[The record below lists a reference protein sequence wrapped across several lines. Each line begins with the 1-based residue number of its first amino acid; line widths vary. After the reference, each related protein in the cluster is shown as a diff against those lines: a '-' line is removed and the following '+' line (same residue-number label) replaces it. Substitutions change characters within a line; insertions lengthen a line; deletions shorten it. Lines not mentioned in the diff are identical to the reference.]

1 MATRFRAWVTVV
13 ALAALL
19 AGGCTSGES
28 SSSGGTTNLP
38 DGLGAVKDVGSSR
51 MRFAWADMG
60 QLRKLTGLTSA
71 SAAAHKRGDPKW
83 SRLLDVGVD
92 TELEPQL
99 TQATGIDAYKASR
112 AISIGVTP
120 NKATRLDG
128 MVGAAVTKKMNA
140 LGATQEKAFGRTFLV
155 LAGEGQVDMSNPK
168 LGNNLFLA
176 LNRVALKGS
185 AAAFGL
191 ADAPLDAVLGGGRSL
206 SSVGSEAA
214 VADCLGDVFVA
225 DIMAPPAGAAFGV
238 SLLGAGVRRPQP
250 GDPRVREVL
259 CEAVQRGQDR
269 SVADAVR
276 TRVIPE
282 ARLPVGGYQVLD
294 EVSQASVEQL
304 SSHDVS
310 LVRLTIDLVA
320 PARAGFLLFDQRA
333 GLAFLGGGAAPV
345 GASG

>member
-1 MATRFRAWVTVV
+1 MLGPGDSLTVMATRFRAWVTVV

-28 SSSGGTTNLP
+28 SSSGGTSNLP

-51 MRFAWADMG
+51 IRFAWADMG

-140 LGATQEKAFGRTFLV
+140 LGATQQKAFGRTFLV
-155 LAGEGQVDMSNPK
+155 LAGECLLIVEGQERRLTAWDFFHCPGGTEHIIVGAGDEP
-168 LGNNLFLA
+168 A
-176 LNRVALKGS
+176 IVVAVG
-185 AAAFGL
+185 GRGRG
-191 ADAPLDAVLGGGRSL
+191 VGGGVVYTVSDL
-206 SSVGSEAA
+206 AA
-214 VADCLGDVFVA
+214 RHG
-225 DIMAPPAGAAFGV
+225 
-238 SLLGAGVRRPQP
+238 
-250 GDPRVREVL
+250 
-259 CEAVQRGQDR
+259 
-269 SVADAVR
+269 
-276 TRVIPE
+276 
-282 ARLPVGGYQVLD
+282 
-294 EVSQASVEQL
+294 ASVERETTNPAEAYKRV
-304 SSHDVS
+304 HA
-310 LVRLTIDLVA
+310 DLPRSRWVEYRPGWL
-320 PARAGFLLFDQRA
+320 PA
-333 GLAFLGGGAAPV
+333 LG
-345 GASG
+345 